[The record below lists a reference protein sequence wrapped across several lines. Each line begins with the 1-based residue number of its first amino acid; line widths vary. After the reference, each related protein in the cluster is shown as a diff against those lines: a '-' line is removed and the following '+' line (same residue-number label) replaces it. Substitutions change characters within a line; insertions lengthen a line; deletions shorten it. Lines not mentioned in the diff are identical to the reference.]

1 LKEETKMSVTEKT
14 QIAEEMRQEAEP
26 LSPVEKKLI
35 MYSLLIGVVLLFVLV
50 MITGAYRF

>member
-1 LKEETKMSVTEKT
+1 MSVTEKT

-35 MYSLLIGVVLLFVLV
+35 VYSLLIGVALLFVLV
-50 MITGAYRF
+50 IITGAYKF